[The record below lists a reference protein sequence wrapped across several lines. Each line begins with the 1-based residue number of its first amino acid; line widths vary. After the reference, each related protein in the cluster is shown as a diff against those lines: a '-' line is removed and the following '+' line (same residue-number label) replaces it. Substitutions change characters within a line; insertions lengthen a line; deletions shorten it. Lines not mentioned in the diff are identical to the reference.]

1 MAGTIKGIV
10 VEIGGDTSGL
20 QKALSKVNS
29 ATSSLSKELK
39 GVNSLLKLDPSN
51 TQMLTQKQELLSKSI
66 KETENKLKLLHSTYN
81 RAVESETN
89 GAKISEENWRNIERE
104 IVNTENKLK
113 QLQLQ
118 ASKWNEAGKS
128 IEAFGDKV
136 KNISGKIDN
145 LGTTITNTL
154 TLPVLA
160 IGTAAVTTG
169 NNFEAQMSRVQAIS
183 GATSDELEKLTNQAV
198 DLGAKTSFSASE
210 AAAGME
216 NLASAGFTTNEIME
230 AMPGLLDLAASSGAE
245 LATASEIAASTIRG
259 FRFRGIRIWTCCR
272 CFCRS
277 GS

>member
-66 KETENKLKLLHSTYN
+66 EETENKLKLLHSTYN
-81 RAVESETN
+81 RAVESEAN

-118 ASKWNEAGKS
+118 AMQMTKPSKFHFQV
-128 IEAFGDKV
+128 ILLQTF
-136 KNISGKIDN
+136 
-145 LGTTITNTL
+145 L
-154 TLPVLA
+154 
-160 IGTAAVTTG
+160 
-169 NNFEAQMSRVQAIS
+169 
-183 GATSDELEKLTNQAV
+183 KL
-198 DLGAKTSFSASE
+198 L
-210 AAAGME
+210 
-216 NLASAGFTTNEIME
+216 
-230 AMPGLLDLAASSGAE
+230 
-245 LATASEIAASTIRG
+245 
-259 FRFRGIRIWTCCR
+259 
-272 CFCRS
+272 
-277 GS
+277 